1 MTLQFILDENTLI
14 LAQKQKNDRGAYDLT
29 CLNLLNAILESRHS
43 LIADYVLWAKY
54 QSQLSDLPDT
64 YPGYPHIL
72 NVLSRAF
79 RVSKLSFL
87 PDAPAFPEENDT
99 PRGSQD
105 DVLIVRLAV
114 ATAAILVTTD
124 NPLIADLETA
134 GIIEQYHLQVVSPE
148 DALALL

>member
-1 MTLQFILDENTLI
+1 MTLQFILDENTVI
-14 LAQKQKNDRGAYDLT
+14 LAQKQENDRGAYDLT

-79 RVSKLSFL
+79 RVGKLSFL
-87 PDAPAFPEENDT
+87 PDAPAFPEETDI
-99 PRGSQD
+99 PQGSQD
-105 DVLIVRLAV
+105 DKEIVRLAV
-114 ATAAILVTTD
+114 ATGATFVTTD
-124 NPLIADLETA
+124 NPLIADLAAA
-134 GIIEQYHLQVVSPE
+134 GITEHYQLQVVTPE
-148 DALALL
+148 QALPLL

>member
-14 LAQKQKNDRGAYDLT
+14 LAQKQKNERGAYDLT

-72 NVLSRAF
+72 NVLRNYLKLF
-79 RVSKLSFL
+79 RL
-87 PDAPAFPEENDT
+87 
-99 PRGSQD
+99 
-105 DVLIVRLAV
+105 
-114 ATAAILVTTD
+114 
-124 NPLIADLETA
+124 
-134 GIIEQYHLQVVSPE
+134 H
-148 DALALL
+148 

>member
-14 LAQKQKNDRGAYDLT
+14 LAQRQENDRGAYDLT
-29 CLNLLNAILESRHS
+29 CLNLLNAILDSRHS

-79 RVSKLSFL
+79 RVGKLSFI
-87 PDAPAFPEENDT
+87 PNSPPFPEENGI
-99 PRGSQD
+99 PQGSQD
-105 DVLIVRLAV
+105 DVEIVRLAV
-114 ATAAILVTTD
+114 ATGATLVTTD
-124 NPLIADLETA
+124 NPLITDLA
-134 GIIEQYHLQVVSPE
+134 SSGIAESYQLQVVTPE
-148 DALALL
+148 DALTLL